1 MSSLIKANNTFVFP
15 PRYYLQKYLENQH
28 IKQDKFTQALDTSN
42 QKLNK
47 ILNGDLPLD
56 NETINE
62 IATTLGTSKELW
74 QNLNKEFQNAK
85 LH

>member
-1 MSSLIKANNTFVFP
+1 MSNLIKANNTFVFSP
-15 PRYYLQKYLENQH
+15 EYYLQKYLENQH
-28 IKQDKFTQALDTSN
+28 IKQDKFAQALDTSN

-56 NETINE
+56 NETINK

>member
-1 MSSLIKANNTFVFP
+1 MSNLIKANNTFVFS

-47 ILNGDLPLD
+47 ILNGDLLKMIQQKARD
-56 NETINE
+56 FNHGMN
-62 IATTLGTSKELW
+62 AD
-74 QNLNKEFQNAK
+74 LNILQQ